1 MNELVEV
8 IIEELVVKLKYAL
21 REEQQFQEDF
31 RQRVE
36 KEFTFHMVLK
46 KE

>member
-1 MNELVEV
+1 MTELIKV

-21 REEQQFQEDF
+21 REEQKYQEDF

-36 KEFTFHMVLK
+36 NGS
-46 KE
+46 